1 MIYALIVI
9 YNKNIL
15 DSKTFKSLE
24 KYLDKLNLIIFDNSA
39 TDFKNKEYCMNN
51 NIKYFTFNKNVGLSK
66 AYNYVIEKL
75 NFKENDYLIIL
86 DDDTKLNDSYFNEN
100 FKLIS
105 KNKYNIILP
114 RIESN
119 NILISPVKVSFKCR
133 IKIVNDI
140 KEINSNNISAINSGM
155 IINTK
160 IFKNIKYNEE
170 LFLDYVDHDFMRLVR
185 NNNYKIHIMKA
196 TIKQNYSRYQIN
208 DINSELFRFKIFIKD
223 YKIYC
228 KNCNKL
234 WFYYISIFK
243 YRLLESIK
251 YKSIKFLVI

>member
-9 YNKNIL
+9 YNKHIL
-15 DSKTFKSLE
+15 DSKTFKSIE
-24 KYLDKLNLIIFDNSA
+24 KYLDKINLIVFDNSIK
-39 TDFKNKEYCMNN
+39 DFKNKEYCRKN
-51 NIKYFTFNKNVGLSK
+51 NIKYVSLNKNIGLSK
-66 AYNYVIEKL
+66 AYNYIIENIK
-75 NFKENDYLIIL
+75 FKDNDYIIIL
-86 DDDTKLNDSYFNEN
+86 DDDTQLNKSYFIES

-105 KNKYNIILP
+105 KKEYDIILP
-114 RIESN
+114 IIKSN
-119 NILISPVKVSFKCR
+119 DILISPVNVSFKCR
-133 IKIVNDI
+133 IKTVKNI
-140 KEINSNNISAINSGM
+140 KEIDLNNISAINSGM

-160 IFKNIKYNEE
+160 IFKKIKYNEE